1 MKAGSRLLG
10 LLPSI
15 VALLA
20 VLAFIEVL
28 GSALNIPEFVLP
40 RPSAVIELLLTSKIP
55 WAPNFMVTLY
65 EAVAGFLLAAVLGM
79 GLAIAMSLSGPLRR
93 VLEPL
98 LVAAQVV
105 PKVAFVPMLFLWL
118 GLSPLPRIVTVL
130 LVCFFPIVIDT
141 SAGLDA
147 AEAEFLDFVRSYN
160 AGRLAVLTKV
170 RLPAAAPNIFAGLKV
185 SVTLA
190 IVGAVVAEFVQ
201 SSNGLGYII
210 LSAQSQLNT
219 LVAFAAA
226 TLLVLMGF
234 GLYAAILVLEHL
246 LVSWEH

>member
-1 MKAGSRLLG
+1 
-10 LLPSI
+10 
-15 VALLA
+15 
-20 VLAFIEVL
+20 
-28 GSALNIPEFVLP
+28 
-40 RPSAVIELLLTSKIP
+40 
-55 WAPNFMVTLY
+55 
-65 EAVAGFLLAAVLGM
+65 
-79 GLAIAMSLSGPLRR
+79 
-93 VLEPL
+93 
-98 LVAAQVV
+98 
-105 PKVAFVPMLFLWL
+105 
-118 GLSPLPRIVTVL
+118 
-130 LVCFFPIVIDT
+130 